1 MDPGGGV
8 DFPAAV
14 AMDFPAEAPSSSS
27 SAAKPAKVPRRLRR
41 RLLEARSGSASS
53 VGEIEAKLR
62 EADLRRQ
69 RFHELL
75 SCKARTKP
83 RSSSCTS
90 QEEDLGQRLE
100 AKLVA
105 AEQNRLS
112 LLAKERKR
120 LARLDELRVAAKI
133 GVKTRFEEERKELDA
148 RVESRAR
155 QAEANRLRLLNAY
168 MQRRAALK
176 ERTARCLIER
186 LVRENKYKE
195 CVYSAILQKRAA
207 AEKKRM
213 GLLEAEKRRAQARVI
228 QARCIAKFIFNKREL
243 ERRKMKQELENRLQR
258 AKRQRAEYLRLKGS
272 PHSCAHSNWISHGD
286 LLARKL
292 ASCWRKFV
300 TSKGTTFTLT
310 RAYEDL
316 GINENSVK
324 SIPFEQLALLIESPI
339 VLQTTKALL
348 DRLESR
354 FLLSQSSNLSTPEN
368 IDHLLKHLTS
378 SPNKRVPAG
387 KAKARGITEKTARS
401 SKENKLLRY
410 PMRAVLCA
418 YMILGHPNAVFSE
431 HGKRESL
438 LIESAINFVQ
448 EFGLLVTII
457 LDGPNSGHQKTFRS
471 QLAAFDAAW
480 RAYLYRFVIWKVK
493 DAKSLEKDL
502 VRAACELELSMMR
515 ACKLTSEGKEC
526 DISHDMNA
534 MQTQVIEGQKLPR
547 EKVQHLSG
555 NAGIE
560 QIEFSLSNTRSE
572 CFEVNSSVPEEHSS
586 ANIEK
591 LSSIVRSLFGSSS
604 SPQNSSTD
612 TEVADM
618 QSNQTIGKRSPAE
631 NELLVNEIV
640 HGNDDAS
647 PDNIDVGGTDEII
660 KAKVKETMEKAFWD
674 GVVDSMKGDKP
685 DYSRILGLV
694 KEVRDELCD
703 LAPQSWREEITNSI
717 DLDIL
722 SQILESGF
730 EDPYYL
736 RKVLEYSLA
745 MLQKLSAPANEDEMR
760 KAHEKLLSELVEIS
774 LSNDGKQSMCIVS
787 MIKGLQFILEEIQ
800 ELKREVSKA
809 RIQLLEPIIK
819 GSAGLEYLQT
829 AFAERYGPPSDAAI
843 SLPLTVQWISSL
855 KNTVE
860 EEWNEH
866 LESLSALSTD
876 QGQPLVTTLRTG
888 GRISRK
894 EALPH
899 VNTPGNNEL
908 PECNGEKVDLMVRLG
923 LLKLASGVEG
933 VTMQS
938 VPETFKLNAS
948 RLRSIQSRYQQI
960 IVITTS
966 ILVLR
971 QILISESAIIP
982 ATDLERLISEFVQK
996 LRVLLLSNAAN
1007 AGVEE
1012 IAGTMASCLNDLFP
1026 EAKLQSTKEVMAR
1039 MLIKSLQ
1046 SGDAVFEKVSRSVYL
1061 AVRAVVLRGGG
1072 GDGDGQK
1079 LADAAL
1085 RRVGAGMLTDQ
1096 VAKAAEIL
1104 VKMATISG
1112 WVHGRWY
1119 RSLL

>member
-27 SAAKPAKVPRRLRR
+27 SAAEPAKVPRRLRR
-41 RLLEARSGSASS
+41 RLLAARSGSASS

-69 RFHELL
+69 
-75 SCKARTKP
+75 
-83 RSSSCTS
+83 
-90 QEEDLGQRLE
+90 
-100 AKLVA
+100 
-105 AEQNRLS
+105 
-112 LLAKERKR
+112 ERKR

-133 GVKTRFEEERKELDA
+133 GIKTRFEEERKELDA

-591 LSSIVRSLFGSSS
+591 FSIVRSLFGSAS

-612 TEVADM
+612 TEVVDM

-647 PDNIDVGGTDEII
+647 PDNLDVGGTDEII

-745 MLQKLSAPANEDEMR
+745 MLQKLSAPANEVEMR

-860 EEWNEH
+860 EEWDEH
-866 LESLSALSTD
+866 LESLSALLTD

-908 PECNGEKVDLMVRLG
+908 PECDGEKVDLMVRLG

-960 IVITTS
+960 IIITTS

-1112 WVHGRWY
+1112 WVHGPWY

>member
-1 MDPGGGV
+1 MDPGGAWISRRRWQWISRRRPVVVVIGGGAGEGAT
-8 DFPAAV
+8 AA
-14 AMDFPAEAPSSSS
+14 
-27 SAAKPAKVPRRLRR
+27 PAKAPRGEEWLRFERR
-41 RLLEARSGSASS
+41 RDRGQAQGSRSSETESGS
-53 VGEIEAKLR
+53 VLV
-62 EADLRRQ
+62 LQ

-105 AEQNRLS
+105 AEQKRLS

-133 GVKTRFEEERKELDA
+133 GIKTRFEEERKELDA

-348 DRLESR
+348 DREHR
-354 FLLSQSSNLSTPEN
+354 SSAQAPD
-368 IDHLLKHLTS
+368 II
-378 SPNKRVPAG
+378 PNKRVPAG

-591 LSSIVRSLFGSSS
+591 FSIVRSLFGSAS

-612 TEVADM
+612 TEVVDM

-640 HGNDDAS
+640 HGTMMLLPTTLTSVALMRLS
-647 PDNIDVGGTDEII
+647 RL
-660 KAKVKETMEKAFWD
+660 AKVKETMEKAFWD

-745 MLQKLSAPANEDEMR
+745 MLQKLSAPANEVEMR

-860 EEWNEH
+860 EEWDEH
-866 LESLSALSTD
+866 LESLSALLTD

-908 PECNGEKVDLMVRLG
+908 PECDGEKVDLMVRLG

-960 IVITTS
+960 IIITTS

-1112 WVHGRWY
+1112 WVHGPWY